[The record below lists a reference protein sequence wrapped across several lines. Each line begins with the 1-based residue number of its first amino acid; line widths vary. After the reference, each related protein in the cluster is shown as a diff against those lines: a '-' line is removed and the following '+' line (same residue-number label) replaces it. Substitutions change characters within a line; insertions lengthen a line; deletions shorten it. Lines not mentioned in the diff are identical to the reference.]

1 VSISGIGAYSALLIL
16 SEIGDVSRFHHENNI
31 VSYAGL
37 APSVHSSGDLSWSYH
52 QARACP
58 QESGGSRWLRWI
70 LIEAV
75 PHVVDSSPDYKRLYN
90 KLVAK
95 KGKGTAKVAIAR
107 KLLIAI
113 YYDCHIL

>member
-1 VSISGIGAYSALLIL
+1 MLIL

-37 APSVHSSGDLSWSYH
+37 APSVHSSETYH
-52 QARACP
+52 GHITKQ
-58 QESGGSRWLRWI
+58 GSRWLRWI

-107 KLLIAI
+107 KVLIAI
-113 YYDCHIL
+113 LCYREEKGSKWVSSSCLSC

>member
-1 VSISGIGAYSALLIL
+1 M
-16 SEIGDVSRFHHENNI
+16 
-31 VSYAGL
+31 
-37 APSVHSSGDLSWSYH
+37 
-52 QARACP
+52 
-58 QESGGSRWLRWI
+58 RWI

-75 PHVVDSSPDYKRLYN
+75 PHVVDSSPAYKRLYN

-113 YYDCHIL
+113 YYMLQNVTERRKVQGSV